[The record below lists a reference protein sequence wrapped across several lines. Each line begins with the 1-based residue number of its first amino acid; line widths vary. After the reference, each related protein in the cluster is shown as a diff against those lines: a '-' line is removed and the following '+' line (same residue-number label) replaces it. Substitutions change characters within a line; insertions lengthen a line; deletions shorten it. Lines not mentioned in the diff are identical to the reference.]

1 MCGLGKRQ
9 EPPHLHQSFF
19 GLDVGVFA
27 LSRLCMLSIEK
38 CREYLG
44 NLNLTDKEVE
54 AVREALYV
62 LTGGVLDTSFSL
74 SFHSPQ
80 EVPDHST
87 PNRDELCNKKQ

>member
-1 MCGLGKRQ
+1 VRIGQKTGTPTPTPKL
-9 EPPHLHQSFF
+9 F

-62 LTGGVLDTSFSL
+62 LTGAVLDTSFSL

-80 EVPDHST
+80 EVPNHGT